1 MPFRIEYVRSIWR
14 TLDHRTLRDIAL
26 ACVAVW
32 FVAVSYGAVAVAS
45 GLPRWL
51 PVMLSV
57 LVLAGSSEIAFTGL
71 VAAGGNPLAAALAGL
86 LLNARH
92 VPYGLALPDVAG
104 GRRRWLGFHVMNDES
119 VAFCLAE
126 REPPRRRAAY
136 WTCGIGV
143 LLGWPAGAFLG
154 TVLGSFVRNPDAL
167 GLDAMFP
174 AVICALVLPALRDRL
189 TRRAAVTGAAIA
201 VGSAWFLPAGLP
213 ILLALVGLGAVWR
226 QPDGAGPAGRAV
238 SEPAARGDWRSA

>member
-1 MPFRIEYVRSIWR
+1 MRSIWK
-14 TLDHRTLRDIAL
+14 TLGHRTLRDIAL

-51 PVMLSV
+51 PLLLSV
-57 LVLAGSSEIAFTGL
+57 LVLAGASELAFTGL
-71 VAAGGNPLAAALAGL
+71 VAAGGNPFAAALAGL

-92 VPYGLALPDVAG
+92 VPYGLALPDVSG
-104 GRRRWLGFHVMNDES
+104 DRWRRWLGFHLMNDES

-136 WTCGIGV
+136 WACGIGV
-143 LLGWPAGAFLG
+143 LLSWPAGAFAG
-154 TVLGSFVRNPDAL
+154 TVLGSVVRNPDVL

-174 AVICALVLPALRDRL
+174 AVICVLVLPALRDRP
-189 TRRAAVTGAAIA
+189 TRRAAAAGAAIA
-201 VGSAWFLPAGLP
+201 VAAAPFLPAGLP
-213 ILLALVGLGAVWR
+213 ILLALAGLVLWR
-226 QPDGAGPAGRAV
+226 PKQRPTRWPA
-238 SEPAARGDWRSA
+238 

>member
-1 MPFRIEYVRSIWR
+1 MRSAEK
-14 TLDHRTLRDIAL
+14 TLDRGTLRDIAL

-32 FVAVSYGAVAVAS
+32 CVAVSYGAVAVAS

-51 PVMLSV
+51 PVALSI

-71 VAAGGNPLAAALAGL
+71 VASGGNPLAAAMAAL

-92 VPYGLALPDVAG
+92 VPYGLALPDVN
-104 GRRRWLGFHVMNDES
+104 GRGWRRWASFHLMNDES

-126 REPPRRRAAY
+126 HEPTRRRAAY
-136 WTCGIGV
+136 WMCGLGV
-143 LLGWPAGAFLG
+143 LIGWPAGAMLG
-154 TVLGSFVRNPDAL
+154 AELGSVVRNPDTF

-189 TRRAAVTGAAIA
+189 TRRAALAGAAVA
-201 VGSAWFLPAGLP
+201 VGTAFVLPAGLP
-213 ILLALVGLGAVWR
+213 ILLALAGLAF
-226 QPDGAGPAGRAV
+226 AGRSASGGSEPRRVV
-238 SEPAARGDWRSA
+238 SEAGRPA